1 MLPSHRWLAEGRDY
15 HRRFLDRYLPD
26 DGLIGDIGC
35 GEARIAAVYENNR
48 RKFISI
54 DNDPANVS
62 AAREALPDSDIRL
75 GDAFALPLPD
85 ASLDA
90 YIGLGIFE
98 LDGARGQRAIK
109 EAARVTKPGGLLYVT
124 VPYANVARRRGAVAK
139 WHGIE
144 LPVFSEAEMRELL
157 ADNWF
162 KMTLARPS
170 SIAHAVKP
178 VGLAVRVFGLADEQG
193 AAYDLFGWL
202 FRPFANS
209 LLVVGHA
216 HSP

>member
-15 HRRFLDRYLPD
+15 HRQFLDRYLPD
-26 DGLIGDIGC
+26 EGLVGDIGC
-35 GEARIAAVYENNR
+35 GLARIAAVYENNR
-48 RKFISI
+48 REFISI
-54 DNDPANVS
+54 DNDPENVN

-85 ASLDA
+85 ASLNA

-124 VPYANVARRRGAVAK
+124 VPYANVMRRRGAVAV
-139 WHGIE
+139 WHGIK
-144 LPVFSEAEMRELL
+144 LPAFSKAEMERLL
-157 ADNWF
+157 TDNGF
-162 KMTLARPS
+162 RMTLARPS

-209 LLVVGHA
+209 LLVVGMRH
-216 HSP
+216 